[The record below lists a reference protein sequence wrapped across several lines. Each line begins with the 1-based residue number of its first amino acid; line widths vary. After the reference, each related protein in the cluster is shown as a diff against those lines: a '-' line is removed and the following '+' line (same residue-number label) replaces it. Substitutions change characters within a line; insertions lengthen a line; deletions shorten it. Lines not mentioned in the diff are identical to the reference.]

1 MEYIVLVITLIVLIM
16 NIIILIALSKNKD
29 KSGADLSLMISEKL
43 DKTRD
48 EIIDE
53 ILDENKENT
62 AILRRDIQEYVSREM
77 ASSRS
82 EYSQKLSETKQELM
96 TGQGAFKQE
105 VVSAQEKFR
114 REITSAQERLG
125 SRLTESQ
132 KNAQDNQNELIKTR
146 LASLDEGMLRQTENM
161 KGSLSEIR
169 ENTAKEI
176 KDLKQETGEAIKTLR
191 ESTERNLSEIRD
203 NNDKKLGELNDRTD
217 KKLDD
222 IRGVVEEKLTET
234 LNKRI
239 NESFKN
245 VSDQLEQVYKGLG
258 EMKNL
263 AGDVGGLK
271 QVLSGVKTRGILGE
285 FQLGAILEEILSPEQ
300 YETNVATIPGSS
312 ERVEFAIKLPGT
324 DGEQVYMPIDS
335 KFPGDSYTQLQEA
348 YESAD
353 KSAIDAAKKN
363 LISILKSEAKDIKEK
378 YVEVPYTTAFGIM
391 FLPFEGLYSEAVN
404 LGMVEVLQRDYHVN
418 IAGPS
423 TMGAMLNSLQMGFRT
438 LAIQKRSNEAWT
450 VLAAVKTEFEKF
462 GTSLQS
468 MQKHLNQTSK
478 DLDSLMNTRTR
489 AINRKL
495 RDVQMLEDTSD
506 GGSSDPNTSE
516 LNASLTDALTGG
528 DIIDVADDE
537 E

>member
-1 MEYIVLVITLIVLIM
+1 MIVLIVVLVIMNVILLIGMFMGMFRKKDNAGEEIS
-16 NIIILIALSKNKD
+16 AL
-29 KSGADLSLMISEKL
+29 LSEKL
-43 DKTRD
+43 DRTKE

-62 AILRRDIQEYVSREM
+62 VTLRRDIQEYVSREM

-114 REITSAQERLG
+114 QEITTAQERLG

-146 LASLDEGMLRQTENM
+146 LASIDEGMQRQTENM
-161 KGSLSEIR
+161 KGSLTEIR

-176 KDLKQETGEAIKTLR
+176 KDLKQETGEAIRTLR
-191 ESTERNLSEIRD
+191 ESTERNLTEIRD
-203 NNDKKLGELNDRTD
+203 NNDKKLGELNERTD

-285 FQLGAILEEILSPEQ
+285 IQLGAILEEILSPEQ
-300 YETNVATIPGSS
+300 YEKNVATIPGSS
-312 ERVEFAIKLPGT
+312 ERVEFAIRLPGI

-335 KFPGDSYTQLQEA
+335 KFPGDSYSQLQEA

-353 KSAIDAAKKN
+353 KSAVDAAKKN

-462 GTSLQS
+462 GAGLDQMQRHLS
-468 MQKHLNQTSK
+468 MTSK
-478 DLDSLMNTRTR
+478 DLDTLMTTRTR

-495 RDVQMLEDTSD
+495 RDVQKLENNMDDVVSITA
-506 GGSSDPNTSE
+506 G
-516 LNASLTDALTGG
+516 LTDA
-528 DIIDVADDE
+528 DIMDAADDE

>member
-16 NIIILIALSKNKD
+16 NIIILVALSKNKD
-29 KSGADLSLMISEKL
+29 KSGADVSLMISEKI

-114 REITSAQERLG
+114 QEITSAQERLG

-132 KNAQDNQNELIKTR
+132 KNAQDNQNELIKT
-146 LASLDEGMLRQTENM
+146 
-161 KGSLSEIR
+161 LSEIR
-169 ENTAKEI
+169 EKTAKEI

-462 GTSLQS
+462 GDGLQS
-468 MQKHLNQTSK
+468 MQRHLSQTSK

-495 RDVQMLEDTSD
+495 RDVQMLENSAD
-506 GGSSDPNTSE
+506 E
-516 LNASLTDALTGG
+516 ADAVSAGFTGG
-528 DIIDVADDE
+528 NILDVADDE